1 MQIRGLLAYLL
12 GLHTW
17 FIRLLLVDFNSF
29 ADKGASIDTGVL
41 GALAIG
47 ITVATLHNKYRK
59 IELPAF
65 LGFFG
70 ALVLFQLFH
79 HLQQLRLAPFLYN
92 LATDSEFAS

>member
-1 MQIRGLLAYLL
+1 M
-12 GLHTW
+12 
-17 FIRLLLVDFNSF
+17 DFNSF

-70 ALVLFQLFH
+70 GSRFI
-79 HLQQLRLAPFLYN
+79 PII
-92 LATDSEFAS
+92 SSFAAIAIGSIFI